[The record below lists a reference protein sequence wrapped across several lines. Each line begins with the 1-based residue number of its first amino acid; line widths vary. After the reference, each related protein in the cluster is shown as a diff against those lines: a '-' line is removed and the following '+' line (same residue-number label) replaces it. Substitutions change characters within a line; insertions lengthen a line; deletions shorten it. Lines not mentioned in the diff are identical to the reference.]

1 MIILRFSVI
10 NFNIDVNWID
20 VNVGLWFGLL
30 FVYFIIIGLLVLI
43 LFLLKYDLII
53 LIVSV
58 VWRKGV
64 DGWKMLFL
72 RVI

>member
-1 MIILRFSVI
+1 MNILRFSGI

-43 LFLLKYDLII
+43 LFLLKYDFII
-53 LIVSV
+53 LIVLV
-58 VWRKGV
+58 VW
-64 DGWKMLFL
+64 
-72 RVI
+72 